1 MQVEEEDGYY
11 SWAIG
16 RQHLAVPLHSDYR
29 WLDETDSAQEM
40 SEPPAFSKNKPQETC
55 PRNPFSAPRLCGGR
69 LANLIE
75 ATTKGAR
82 VSHTLP

>member
-40 SEPPAFSKNKPQETC
+40 SEPPAFSKSKPQE
-55 PRNPFSAPRLCGGR
+55 LV
-69 LANLIE
+69 
-75 ATTKGAR
+75 R
-82 VSHTLP
+82 VIHSQPPGCVEDGWPI